1 MKKKINLALS
11 LLLAC
16 GCILANGCGDKF
28 FDPTQIGRFR
38 PKPAVNVILPTLG
51 VAEETPSQWEG
62 SEDPRPTDIMIYET
76 DYVFGYGDII
86 RVDIFEL
93 FEEGIRF
100 VNDYTV
106 TETGKISIPQ
116 VGIVQA
122 SGLTESQFEEEIK
135 EILSPNILRDPS
147 VSVALMQSQQR
158 KFSILGNGVP
168 IPGRYD
174 IPRYDFRLTDALA
187 MAQVATQFNISYIY
201 VTRHV
206 TGNELEIG
214 NEDFDEVSP
223 SEPLEV
229 PEGEMLELIAPSAH
243 SGFLA
248 NEYIMTASDMVDESE
263 LEAAATPDGL
273 NPIAEDISELL
284 DIAEELDSELPEE
297 LEVKLPEVEEDG
309 GRIEWEFKDGKWIPV
324 QIGEPA
330 RVAEPEM
337 STEREV
343 AAEKKE
349 IEDVSWPE
357 IGTGGVET
365 RVIEI
370 PTDKLSG
377 GDPRYNIVIRPGDS
391 VHVPVD
397 VIGEYFIYGNTNNQG
412 AVTLTGRPLTLKMAI
427 AAAGGLGPLAW
438 PKKCEVTRRIAK
450 DREVT
455 VMVDLEKIANGEQP
469 DFFIKPLDLINV
481 GTHPTS
487 RWRAVVRNA
496 FRATYGFGF
505 IYDRNF
511 ADRDFGTSRP
521 IPNWF

>member
-1 MKKKINLALS
+1 MQRKLSIILS

-62 SEDPRPTDIMIYET
+62 SEDPRPTDIMVYET

-86 RVDIFEL
+86 RADIFEL

-122 SGLTESQFEEEIK
+122 SGLTESQLEEEIR

-201 VTRHV
+201 VTRQV
-206 TGNELEIG
+206 TGNELGAENRP
-214 NEDFDEVSP
+214 NEEVLP
-223 SEPLEV
+223 SEKLEV
-229 PEGEMLELIAPSAH
+229 PEDEMLEMIVPSV
-243 SGFLA
+243 SRSSLA
-248 NEYIMTASDMVDESE
+248 NEYIITASEMLDKSE

-273 NPIAEDISELL
+273 DPIAEDISELL
-284 DIAEELDSELPEE
+284 NIAEKLESELPEE
-297 LEVKLPEVEEDG
+297 LEVKLPEAEEDG
-309 GRIEWEFKDGKWIPV
+309 GRIEWEFRDGKWLPI
-324 QIGEPA
+324 QIGAPKE
-330 RVAEPEM
+330 VAEPEI
-337 STEREV
+337 
-343 AAEKKE
+343 AFEKKE
-349 IEDVSWPE
+349 VEDVSWPE

-377 GDPRYNIVIRPGDS
+377 GDPRYNIIIRPGDS

-481 GTHPTS
+481 GTHPTA
-487 RWRAVVRNA
+487 RWRAVLRNA

-521 IPNWF
+521 VPNWF